1 MIIVEPLGGLA
12 NRMRVIASSLWLQ
25 KQTGQKLQLIWNLK
39 NELNCPFDSL
49 FYPINDLNVNS
60 KKAKYKH
67 VKASNQKKLYKK
79 ILSYLINNSIGIDYC
94 IKEKD
99 FSDPMW
105 TDKINLLKFLLKK
118 RNLYIQTYQ
127 EFGENY
133 KEFSKFIPKDE
144 IQYLIDLQTEKFNN
158 NTIGIHIRRSD
169 NKLSIEKSPINLFID
184 KLNYEIEKDKNVNF
198 FLATDDI
205 STEHELINIFGD
217 KIISYKK
224 ELSRN
229 SEKGIK
235 DAVVD
240 LYCLSQTKFI
250 YGSYWSSY
258 SEIASRIGNIELITL
273 NKEIIK

>member
-1 MIIVEPLGGLA
+1 MIIIESLGGLA
-12 NRMRVIASSLWLQ
+12 NRMRVIASGLWLQ

-49 FYPINDLNVNS
+49 FYPINDLNVTS
-60 KKAKYKH
+60 KKAIYKHIKANNQKNKYK
-67 VKASNQKKLYKK
+67 KF
-79 ILSYLINNSIGIDYC
+79 LSFLINKSIGIDYC

-99 FSDPMW
+99 FSDPIW
-105 TDKINLLKFLLKK
+105 LSKINLLNFLLKK
-118 RNLYIQTYQ
+118 QNIYIQTSQ

-133 KEFSKFIPKDE
+133 TEFSKFIPREE
-144 IQYLIDLQTEKFNN
+144 IQYLIDIQTAKFNN

-169 NKLSIEKSPINLFID
+169 NKLSIEKSPLNLFVD
-184 KLNYEIEKDKNVNF
+184 KLNYEIEKDENINF
-198 FLATDDI
+198 FLATDDFH
-205 STEHELINIFGD
+205 TENELINIFGD

-240 LYCLSQTKFI
+240 LYCLANTKFI

-258 SEIASRIGNIELITL
+258 SEIASRIGNIELVTL